1 MTIKIKLLIYL
12 KPFPPFYG
20 YTYSINQ
27 LVMRSIWKGSLGFG
41 LVSIPV
47 KLYSAV
53 QTSSLDLDMLDSR
66 DHSRIRYQRVNEHTH
81 KEVPYDKIVKGY
93 KINDDY
99 VIVEDQDFED
109 AAPEKSKVIEIESFV
124 NIDDVNPM
132 FYETSYY
139 AEPETKNNKAYALLI
154 QALKK
159 SKKAGLAR
167 FVLRSTESLCI
178 VHPVDNVLVV
188 TRIRFGQQIRSTE
201 DLKVA
206 GDVTVSKKELDM
218 GLALINQY
226 AEKFDVSKFKDEYTD
241 DLLKIIHAKAK
252 GKRATVKKLTPK
264 KTTGDDLYDQ
274 LMQSLS
280 SKKGA

>member
-1 MTIKIKLLIYL
+1 
-12 KPFPPFYG
+12 
-20 YTYSINQ
+20 
-27 LVMRSIWKGSLGFG
+27 MRSIWKGSLGFG

-53 QTSSLDLDMLDSR
+53 QTSTIDLDMLDAR
-66 DHSRIRYQRVNEHTH
+66 DHERIRYQRVNEKTH

-93 KINDDY
+93 KLNDDY
-99 VIVEDQDFED
+99 IIVEEADFEA

-124 NIDDVNPM
+124 DIGDVNPM

-139 AEPETKNNKAYALLI
+139 TEPDTKNNKAYALLL

-159 SKKAGLAR
+159 SGKAGLAR

-188 TRIRFGQQIRSTE
+188 TRIRFGQEIRDTSE
-201 DLKVA
+201 LNIAD
-206 GDVTVSKKELDM
+206 DVSVSKKALDV

-226 AEKFDVSKFKDEYTD
+226 AEDFDVSKFKDEYND
-241 DLLKIIHAKAK
+241 ELLKIIKAKSK
-252 GKRATVKKLTPK
+252 GKRATIKKLKPH
-264 KTTGDDLYDQ
+264 KTKSNDLYDQ
-274 LMQSLS
+274 LMESLK

>member
-1 MTIKIKLLIYL
+1 
-12 KPFPPFYG
+12 
-20 YTYSINQ
+20 
-27 LVMRSIWKGSLGFG
+27 MRSIWKGSIGFG

-53 QTSSLDLDMLDSR
+53 QTSSLDFDMLDSR
-66 DHSRIRYQRVNEHTH
+66 DHARIRYQRVNEHTH

-93 KINDDY
+93 KLNDDY
-99 VIVEDQDFED
+99 VIMEDHDFED
-109 AAPEKSKVIEIESFV
+109 AAPEKSKVVEIESFV
-124 NIDDVNPM
+124 DIADVNPM

-139 AEPETKNNKAYALLI
+139 SEPDTKNNKAYALLLK
-154 QALKK
+154 ALQQ

-178 VHPVDNVLVV
+178 VHPVNNVLVI

-201 DLKVA
+201 DLNIA
-206 GDVTVSKKELDM
+206 DDVTVSKKELDV

-226 AEKFDVSKFKDEYTD
+226 AEDFDVSKFKDEYTD
-241 DLLKIIHAKAK
+241 ELLNIIKAK
-252 GKRATVKKLTPK
+252 SKGKHATVKKLKPR
-264 KTTGDDLYDQ
+264 KTSSDDLYEQ
-274 LMQSLS
+274 LMSSLK